1 MLKNNKK
8 QVTQSSGVACVFG
21 GSGGIGSA
29 IVAALARD
37 YANVWNF
44 DRVVKSPNN
53 AIAIDVVDPTAVRRA
68 IGTMIDRDGAP
79 TAVVF
84 VPTAPL
90 TPKSFTALQW
100 VDVDRHLQ
108 VSLRGFFN
116 VFHELLPFISSGS
129 AMRIVVLG
137 TEGIIGKPPSHMADY
152 LAAKHA
158 LFGFAKSAAL
168 EVGKYGASVNVVS
181 PGMTATALLGAFPSK
196 LVEAT
201 AAANPMRR
209 NATPEDVAA
218 VVRFLVSSEAAYVNG
233 AHLTVN
239 GGSVM
244 L

>member
-1 MLKNNKK
+1 MPKNKK
-8 QVTQSSGVACVFG
+8 QIHKPSGVACVVG

-29 IVAALARD
+29 IVDALSRD
-37 YANVWNF
+37 YAHVWNF

-53 AIAIDVVDPTAVRRA
+53 AIAIDVADPAAVSRA
-68 IGTMIDRDGAP
+68 IGTMIDRDGTP

-84 VPTAPL
+84 APTAPL
-90 TPKSFTALQW
+90 TPKSLNALQW
-100 VDVDRHLQ
+100 ADVDRHLQ
-108 VSLRGFFN
+108 VSLRGFFT
-116 VFHELLPFISSGS
+116 VFHELLPLITSGS
-129 AMRIVVLG
+129 PMRIVVLA
-137 TEGIIGKPPSHMADY
+137 TEGVIGKPPSHMADY

-158 LFGFAKSAAL
+158 LLGFAKSAAL

-181 PGMTATALLGAFPSK
+181 PGMTETSLLGALPAK
-196 LVEAT
+196 LVEAA

-209 NATPEDVAA
+209 NATPHDVAA
-218 VVRFLVSSEAAYVNG
+218 AVRFLVSPEAAYVNG